1 MSSTKS
7 LTRRPHVMVAA
18 LIAWICVTASGLAA
32 RAEQAAPAAAPVP
45 TTAATTTP
53 AGAAPPA
60 LHAPPPTLSEAELS
74 LWQAEAAFAASFAA
88 RDRERFARFLA
99 DDAVFS
105 GRSPLRGKK
114 AVMGAWN
121 KMMLPGTPPPFSWEP
136 SRAFVNGDIG
146 MTGGPVYDPSG
157 KQVSAF
163 QSVWRRQSDGS
174 WRIILDSAAACG
186 EEKGE

>member
-1 MSSTKS
+1 MSSTKT
-7 LTRRPHVMVAA
+7 LKRRPHRKMAALVAA
-18 LIAWICVTASGLAA
+18 LCLVAIGLAA
-32 RAEQAAPAAAPVP
+32 RAQQTAPPAAAPAP
-45 TTAATTTP
+45 TGTATTTP
-53 AGAAPPA
+53 AGAAPP
-60 LHAPPPTLSEAELS
+60 APPPTLSEAELS
-74 LWQAEAAFAASFAA
+74 LWQTEAAFAASFAA
-88 RDRERFARFLA
+88 RDRERFAKFLA

-105 GRSPLRGKK
+105 GRAPLRGKK

-186 EEKGE
+186 DEKGE

>member
-7 LTRRPHVMVAA
+7 TTRRQAIVAA
-18 LIAWICVTASGLAA
+18 LSVALCLAAVGLAA
-32 RAEQAAPAAAPVP
+32 RAEQTAPAAAPAP
-45 TTAATTTP
+45 TSSATTTS
-53 AGAAPPA
+53 APPA
-60 LHAPPPTLSEAELS
+60 PHAPPPTLSEAELS

-88 RDRERFARFLA
+88 RDRERFAGFLA

-136 SRAFVNGDIG
+136 SRAFVTGDVG

-163 QSVWRRQSDGS
+163 QSVWRRQSDGT
-174 WRIILDSAAACG
+174 WRIILDSAAACA
-186 EEKGE
+186 EPKAETP

>member
-1 MSSTKS
+1 
-7 LTRRPHVMVAA
+7 MVAA
-18 LIAWICVTASGLAA
+18 LIALFCLAAIGLAA
-32 RAEQAAPAAAPVP
+32 RAEQTAPPAAPAA
-45 TTAATTTP
+45 TGAATTTP
-53 AGAAPPA
+53 AHPAA
-60 LHAPPPTLSEAELS
+60 HPPPTTLSDAELS
-74 LWQAEAAFAASFAA
+74 LWQTEQAFAASFAA
-88 RDRERFARFLA
+88 RDRERFASFLA

-121 KMMLPGTPPPFSWEP
+121 KMMLPGTPPPFSWGP

-186 EEKGE
+186 EEKGEKP

>member
-1 MSSTKS
+1 MSISKPS
-7 LTRRPHVMVAA
+7 TRRRHAMVAA
-18 LIAWICVTASGLAA
+18 LLAVFCLAAIGLAA
-32 RAEQAAPAAAPVP
+32 RAKQTPPPPAPVPMAVATTPPAPAAPV
-45 TTAATTTP
+45 
-53 AGAAPPA
+53 
-60 LHAPPPTLSEAELS
+60 PPPTLSDAELS
-74 LWQAEAAFAASFAA
+74 LWQTEQAFAAAFAA
-88 RDRERFARFLA
+88 RDRERFASFLA

-121 KMMLPGTPPPFSWEP
+121 KMMLPGTPPPFSWGP
-136 SRAFVNGDIG
+136 SRAFVTGDVG

-174 WRIILDSAAACG
+174 WRIVLDSSAACD
-186 EEKGE
+186 EEKP